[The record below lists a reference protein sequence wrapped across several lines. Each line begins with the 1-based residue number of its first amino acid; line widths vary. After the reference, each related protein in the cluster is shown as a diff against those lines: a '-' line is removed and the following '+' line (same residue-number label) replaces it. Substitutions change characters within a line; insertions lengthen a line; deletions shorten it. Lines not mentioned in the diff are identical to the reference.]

1 TIFKAIFIF
10 NWTIPPF
17 VLLPSVNII
26 YKYINNFFKDGII
39 ITTFLQSY
47 KDN

>member
-1 TIFKAIFIF
+1 MILKAISTS

-26 YKYINNFFKDGII
+26 YKYINNSLNDGTII
-39 ITTFLQSY
+39 ATSLRSY
-47 KDN
+47 INN